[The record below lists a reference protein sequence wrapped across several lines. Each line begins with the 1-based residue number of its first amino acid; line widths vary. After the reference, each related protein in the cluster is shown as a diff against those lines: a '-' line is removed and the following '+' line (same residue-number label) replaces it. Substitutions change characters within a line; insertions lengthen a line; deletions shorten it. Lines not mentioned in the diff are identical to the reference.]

1 MKKIDISKLKG
12 FLLKQID
19 KIGKLPKFYRILIF
33 FGIFLILIGPF
44 FYFSYQPKVKKID
57 QLKNEHENLETK
69 LVSAKAKAKQIKY
82 YQDKLKK
89 AQTDFKVAV
98 KKLPEQKEIP
108 SLLSS
113 ISRSGHDAGLEFL
126 LFEPKKELTK
136 EFYAEIPVSII
147 VTGNYHKTALF
158 FDKVARLYRIVNIDD
173 IKMTATKEGGKLNTA
188 CTAVTYMF
196 VETKPEK
203 EVQKKKKKK

>member
-1 MKKIDISKLKG
+1 MKKIEILKLKG
-12 FLLKQID
+12 FLLEKID
-19 KIGKLPKFYRILIF
+19 NFGKLPKFYRILIC

-57 QLKNEHENLETK
+57 QLKTEHETLETK
-69 LVSAKAKAKQIKY
+69 LVRAKEKAKRIKY
-82 YQDKLKK
+82 FQDKLKK
-89 AQTDFKVAV
+89 AETDFKVAV
-98 KKLPEQKEIP
+98 KKLPEKKEIP

-126 LFEPKKELTK
+126 LFEPKNELTK

-158 FDKVARLYRIVNIDD
+158 FDKVARLHRIVNMDN
-173 IKMTATKEGGKLNTA
+173 IKMTATKERGKLNTS
-188 CTAVTYMF
+188 CTAVTYRF

-203 EVQKKKKKK
+203 KDKQKK